1 MIVKFWDKS
10 QIIVSTKQWESI
22 SRMRASGKSW
32 IVLKNPAIE
41 FDPKTISQVL
51 PGGVSEVEVIAPG
64 RRINAGE
71 PKKRASRS
79 TVSSIREELA
89 KRGIVKRKGTK

>member
-10 QIIVSTKQWESI
+10 QIVVTTKQWESI
-22 SRMRASGKSW
+22 RRMRDQGKNW

-51 PGGVSEVEVIAPG
+51 PGGVSEAESIAPG
-64 RRINAGE
+64 HRINAGAS
-71 PKKRASRS
+71 KKRASQS
-79 TVSSIREELA
+79 KVSSIREELE
-89 KRGIVKRKGTK
+89 KKGILKRKVEA